1 MICLCFMLL
10 INKSDLELEKNKYIH
25 LKELL
30 EECSSECDVN
40 LMIEISLEILKGPLV
55 NESYGKHINNFVAL
69 IKDELVLIKGLSKEK
84 KAILFKSLAEINS
97 HKKKLEKYGIDMYE
111 ELKIANEIEKLKGVG
126 LPLSG
131 LIFKAETFKLM
142 MDILSDKRSGG
153 LNDINLASAKYEQ
166 IFGKDN
172 PELYIFCYHYLVFY
186 EGKKSQSDLMSSC
199 NRLKN
204 LIPKG
209 YPNEFDLIFPSDII
223 YLKYL
228 ICLKKSINEAYIFY
242 KKTKNENIKVFK
254 PTSINSRILYYQL
267 CVKMFF
273 ELKSDYNMI
282 EMQEEKIRA
291 LIFLYK
297 NKDNDLVK
305 IDATILRDML
315 ANKNE
320 IKWFRKVENEFNLT
334 PLPKQSGE

>member
-1 MICLCFMLL
+1 MKPGLRI
-10 INKSDLELEKNKYIH
+10 
-25 LKELL
+25 
-30 EECSSECDVN
+30 
-40 LMIEISLEILKGPLV
+40 PLGRFC
-55 NESYGKHINNFVAL
+55 NHQSG
-69 IKDELVLIKGLSKEK
+69 
-84 KAILFKSLAEINS
+84 S
-97 HKKKLEKYGIDMYE
+97 HNAPQPKFGWEGF
-111 ELKIANEIEKLKGVG
+111 
-126 LPLSG
+126 SG
-131 LIFKAETFKLM
+131 TT
-142 MDILSDKRSGG
+142 
-153 LNDINLASAKYEQ
+153 
-166 IFGKDN
+166 
-172 PELYIFCYHYLVFY
+172 
-186 EGKKSQSDLMSSC
+186 
-199 NRLKN
+199 
-204 LIPKG
+204 
-209 YPNEFDLIFPSDII
+209 
-223 YLKYL
+223 KYL

-242 KKTKNENIKVFK
+242 KKTKNENIKLFK

-282 EMQEEKIRA
+282 EMQEEKTRA